1 MLADAIITVT
11 TITMIIINLGN
22 CWIGALLLHNKPSQ
36 IHT

>member
-11 TITMIIINLGN
+11 TITMIIIN